1 MAEVTLVQAA
11 NALLGEGPSWHAN
24 GAALYWVDVL
34 RPAVLRHEPARGQ
47 TGLWPLSGTVGCAVP
62 RASGGLLLASDDSFL
77 FLDTDTGMVKVAAVA
92 ERDRPFNRFNDGKV
106 DRHGRFWA
114 GTIDRQTAKPTG
126 SLYRLDADLLVTRM
140 ETGLI
145 CSNGLGWSPDDKIM
159 YFTDSMVRT
168 IWQYDFDAA
177 SGTIDNRRV
186 FAKLADD
193 DGVPDGL
200 TVDAEGFVWSAVWD
214 GWRIV
219 RYAPDG
225 SINREIIMPVQRP
238 SSCMFGGPGLRTL
251 YVTSACADL
260 SASDL
265 LSGPLAGALFAIE
278 PGVAGLPET
287 PFAG

>member
-1 MAEVTLVQAA
+1 
-11 NALLGEGPSWHAN
+11 
-24 GAALYWVDVL
+24 
-34 RPAVLRHEPARGQ
+34 
-47 TGLWPLSGTVGCAVP
+47 
-62 RASGGLLLASDDSFL
+62 LLASDDSFL
-77 FLDTDTGMVKVAAVA
+77 FLDTETGETKPAAVA
-92 ERDRPFNRFNDGKV
+92 ETGMPFNRFNDGKV
-106 DRHGRFWA
+106 DRRGRLWA

-186 FAKLADD
+186 FAKLAED

-225 SINREIIMPVQRP
+225 AIDRQIIMPVQRP

-260 SASDL
+260 RASDL
-265 LSGPLAGALFAIE
+265 LRGPLAGALFAIE

-287 PFAG
+287 PFGG